1 MTESDALRIATKAVE
16 IYAGRRPRPPHVTIT
31 QAAEMLGVSR
41 PTARRI
47 LTDARVGRNHA
58 GMVPIEEIDRVLAL
72 HQNYTKRG

>member
-1 MTESDALRIATKAVE
+1 MTESDALRIAIKAVE
-16 IYAGRRPRPPHVTIT
+16 IYSARHPRPPHVTIT

-58 GMVPIEEIDRVLAL
+58 GMVPIEEIDRVLAV
-72 HQNYTKRG
+72 HPNYIK